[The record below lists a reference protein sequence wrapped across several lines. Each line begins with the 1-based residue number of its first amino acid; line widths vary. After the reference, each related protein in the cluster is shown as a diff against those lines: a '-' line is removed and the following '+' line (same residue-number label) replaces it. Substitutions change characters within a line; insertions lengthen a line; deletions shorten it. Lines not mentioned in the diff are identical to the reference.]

1 MCVGG
6 PRGGGEGMSG
16 HSLSC
21 GSFCKNCVQ
30 KPLVANLKVK
40 MISSYSPSFV
50 IRKVILSKKKKKD
63 LIEVATLVAVQQN
76 ENDGYP
82 GRERETD
89 IQL

>member
-1 MCVGG
+1 
-6 PRGGGEGMSG
+6 
-16 HSLSC
+16 
-21 GSFCKNCVQ
+21 
-30 KPLVANLKVK
+30 